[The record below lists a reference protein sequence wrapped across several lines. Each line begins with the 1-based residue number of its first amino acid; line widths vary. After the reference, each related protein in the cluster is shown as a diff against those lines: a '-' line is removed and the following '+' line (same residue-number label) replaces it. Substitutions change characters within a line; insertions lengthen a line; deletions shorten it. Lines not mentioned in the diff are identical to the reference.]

1 MTSFNILE
9 NTSECAGWNTE
20 RFIQEYPRQRMKH
33 MKHTPFPPTRINVV
47 KETMV
52 QSKNVSGERGFTFA
66 VITCDLV
73 TVKIAKKVQSKEPKE
88 IKEVFIMFGAFHID
102 GSIFFAIA
110 KLTEGS
116 GGHCLL
122 TESGVI
128 VPGSTNRFLKAKMY
142 DRGRRIHILLSTTS
156 HGLNYTSQVHTRGYY
171 FY

>member
-1 MTSFNILE
+1 M
-9 NTSECAGWNTE
+9 A
-20 RFIQEYPRQRMKH
+20 
-33 MKHTPFPPTRINVV
+33 
-47 KETMV
+47 
-52 QSKNVSGERGFTFA
+52 
-66 VITCDLV
+66 
-73 TVKIAKKVQSKEPKE
+73 TVKIAKKVQSKESNE

-142 DRGRRIHILLSTTS
+142 DCGRRIHILLSTTS
-156 HGLNYTSQVHTRGYY
+156 HRLNYTSQVHTRGYY